1 MYCVTV
7 IIIIFVFIQQ
17 TDRSSSSKASKK
29 VHVPLTELESEDC
42 PEEDVNEETVAV
54 VPTISSQRPPVVVPP
69 RTHLD
74 SVREITEL
82 EPIDEHGERLEST
95 SIKSASIEET
105 VEDK

>member
-1 MYCVTV
+1 L
-7 IIIIFVFIQQ
+7 
-17 TDRSSSSKASKK
+17 KASKK
-29 VHVPLTELESEDC
+29 VHVPLAEVEEDC
-42 PEEDVNEETVAV
+42 PEEDVVEETVAV

-95 SIKSASIEET
+95 SIESASIEEK
-105 VEDK
+105 VKDK